1 MKKLT
6 AILFFLGS
14 FSVFAL
20 DFSDLAGEYEVT
32 FEFAPAV
39 NYIIIE
45 EDGSVF
51 LTEESSYGLL
61 ECAGKATLEG
71 RTLTSNV
78 TCDDGYELSF
88 YQIVDLTGVED
99 FQEFT
104 ANVYSSLYDFTIP
117 MNFVRL

>member
-6 AILFFLGS
+6 AVLFFLGS

-20 DFSDLAGEYEVT
+20 DLSHLAGEYEVT

-51 LTEESSYGLL
+51 LTEESAYGLL

-78 TCDDGYELSF
+78 ICDDGYESSF